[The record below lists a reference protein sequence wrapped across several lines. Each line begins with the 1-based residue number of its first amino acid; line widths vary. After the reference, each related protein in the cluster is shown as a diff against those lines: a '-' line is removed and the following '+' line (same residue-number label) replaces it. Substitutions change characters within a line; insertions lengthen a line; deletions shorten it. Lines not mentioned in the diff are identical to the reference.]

1 MSNETYAPI
10 YQSSYL
16 NANGCVISNDATSPN
31 TVLDI
36 SAGMV
41 RDSTNTYDMVI
52 GNFLGIN
59 PGLTPNTVSFIN
71 SAIVGPGG
79 IDVGTV
85 AASTVYNIYVILDLT
100 TYISACIMSTASPS
114 VGPTMPY
121 NYGAYRLIGHATT
134 NSSAHFLLGYWSG
147 VNTTRLFMYD
157 QVQATAISA
166 GNATVATAIS
176 LVTLVPSV
184 QNRPIWIYSGYVP
197 ATAGNYLRLLTYGSG
212 NTDIQITGQVATV
225 QVTSNSLIMARLN
238 VAAPSIQYQV
248 ASSSDSCSIFVAG
261 YQFDL

>member
-1 MSNETYAPI
+1 
-10 YQSSYL
+10 
-16 NANGCVISNDATSPN
+16 
-31 TVLDI
+31 
-36 SAGMV
+36 
-41 RDSTNTYDMVI
+41 
-52 GNFLGIN
+52 LGIN

-100 TYISACIMSTASPS
+100 TYISACIMSTAAPS

-147 VNTTRLFMYD
+147 VNTSRLFMYD
-157 QVQATAISA
+157 QVQLTVNA
-166 GNATVATAIS
+166 GNQVVATAFS
-176 LVTLVPSV
+176 LAALVPAV
-184 QNRPIWIYSGYVP
+184 QNRPVWIYSSYNP
-197 ATAGNYLRLLTYGSG
+197 QAPSNYLRLLTYGSG
-212 NTDIQITGQVATV
+212 NTDIQITGQVAGV
-225 QVTSNSLIMARLN
+225 VVTSNSLIMARLN
-238 VAAPSIQYQV
+238 GVNPSLQYQV
-248 ASSSDSCSIFVAG
+248 ANTGDSATLYVAG